1 MDGTIKNLQKDSNKL
16 KKTIHQ
22 IQIDDFVLV
31 SMLQVPELLRIKSLV
46 PPNSNR
52 YMHPIPE
59 NLKNVFSIISCNALF
74 HFKVCISHLEL
85 NNLTKTYDTFRL
97 IFQAQCPQLPLKN
110 QD

>member
-1 MDGTIKNLQKDSNKL
+1 
-16 KKTIHQ
+16 
-22 IQIDDFVLV
+22 
-31 SMLQVPELLRIKSLV
+31 MLQVPELLRIKSLV

-97 IFQAQCPQLPLKN
+97 IFQAQCPQLPLKKPRLKE
-110 QD
+110 QILALISSLVAGRVAETSIG